1 MIEEHIYVLGVL
13 YEATSFV
20 QRIENSH
27 VFQWVLHGVFQ
38 GQLKEYARLSMGVTM
53 AGTRIL

>member
-1 MIEEHIYVLGVL
+1 MYALGVL

-27 VFQWVLHGVFQ
+27 VFQWVFHCVFQ
-38 GQLKEYARLSMGVTM
+38 ATLKEYARLSMGVTM